1 MSLVLKVC
9 LIANNFK
16 RKSVAMTAN
25 KEDNVS
31 THQVSAY
38 FRDHTVQNVKDKA
51 AQSQYQRET
60 VSMPLELFAPRAS
73 T

>member
-16 RKSVAMTAN
+16 RKSVAMKAN

-51 AQSQYQRET
+51 AQTKS
-60 VSMPLELFAPRAS
+60 VSEGNSINAFRVICS
-73 T
+73 